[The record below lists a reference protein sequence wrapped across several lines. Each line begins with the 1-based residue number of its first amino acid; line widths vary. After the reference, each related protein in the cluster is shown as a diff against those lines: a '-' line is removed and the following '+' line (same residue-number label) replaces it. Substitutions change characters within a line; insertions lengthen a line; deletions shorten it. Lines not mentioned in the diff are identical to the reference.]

1 MNKVI
6 LIGNVGRNPEVKDF
20 LQGSQQ
26 GFSTAKF
33 SLATS
38 KKVKDKTETQWHNIE
53 VIGKTGNG
61 LLKVI
66 PYIKMGSKIMV
77 EGEIRYSQYNKDGQT
92 RYMTSI
98 VAGGIELL
106 SKKEDSGKDN
116 DDDMPTDGPDSFL
129 KSLL

>member
-20 LQGSQQ
+20 PS

-38 KKVKDKTETQWHNIE
+38 KKVKDETETQWHNIE

-106 SKKEDSGKDN
+106 SRN
-116 DDDMPTDGPDSFL
+116 DDMPSDGPVSIP

>member
-20 LQGSQQ
+20 LQDSQQ

-92 RYMTSI
+92 RYVTSI
-98 VAGGIELL
+98 VAGSIELL

-116 DDDMPTDGPDSFL
+116 DDDMPMGGQDDFL

>member
-20 LQGSQQ
+20 ES

-38 KKVKDKTETQWHNIE
+38 KKVKDETETQWHNIE
-53 VIGKTGNG
+53 VIGKTGKE

-92 RYMTSI
+92 RYVTSI

-106 SKKEDSGKDN
+106 TKKEKKEESKSE
-116 DDDMPTDGPDSFL
+116 DDMPMGGQDGFL
-129 KSLL
+129 KSLLQ

>member
-20 LQGSQQ
+20 PS

-38 KKVKDKTETQWHNIE
+38 KKVKDETETQWHNIE

-77 EGEIRYSQYNKDGQT
+77 EGEIRYTHYNKDGQT

-106 SKKEDSGKDN
+106 SRKEESGKDN
-116 DDDMPTDGPDSFL
+116 DDDMPSDGPDSFL

>member
-20 LQGSQQ
+20 LQDSQQ

-38 KKVKDKTETQWHNIE
+38 KKVRDKTETQWHNIE

-66 PYIKMGSKIMV
+66 PYIKMGTKIMV

-106 SKKEDSGKDN
+106 TKKKESKS
-116 DDDMPTDGPDSFL
+116 DDDMPMGGPDDFL
-129 KSLL
+129 MSLL

>member
-20 LQGSQQ
+20 QSGL
-26 GFSTAKF
+26 STAKF

-38 KKVKDKTETQWHNIE
+38 KKVKDETETQWHNIE

-92 RYMTSI
+92 RYMTLI

-106 SKKEDSGKDN
+106 SRKEDSGKDN
-116 DDDMPTDGPDSFL
+116 DDDMPSDGPDSFL

>member
-20 LQGSQQ
+20 PS
-26 GFSTAKF
+26 GFSIAKF

-38 KKVKDKTETQWHNIE
+38 KKVKDETETQWHNIE

-106 SKKEDSGKDN
+106 TKKEESKSE
-116 DDDMPTDGPDSFL
+116 DDMPMGGQDDFL

>member
-20 LQGSQQ
+20 PS

-38 KKVKDKTETQWHNIE
+38 KKVKDETETQWHNIE

-66 PYIKMGSKIMV
+66 PYIKIGSKIMV
-77 EGEIRYSQYNKDGQT
+77 EGEIRYVQYNKDGQT
-92 RYMTSI
+92 KYMTSI

-106 SKKEDSGKDN
+106 TKKEESGKDN
-116 DDDMPTDGPDSFL
+116 DDDMPSNGLNDYLD
-129 KSLL
+129 SLLK

>member
-20 LQGSQQ
+20 PS

-38 KKVKDKTETQWHNIE
+38 KKVKDETETQWHNIE

-77 EGEIRYSQYNKDGQT
+77 KGEIRYSQYNKDGQT

-106 SKKEDSGKDN
+106 SRKEESGKDN
-116 DDDMPTDGPDSFL
+116 DDDMPSNGLNDYLD
-129 KSLL
+129 SLLK

>member
-20 LQGSQQ
+20 PS

-38 KKVKDKTETQWHNIE
+38 KKVKDETETQWHNIE

-98 VAGGIELL
+98 VAAGIELL
-106 SKKEDSGKDN
+106 SRKEDSGKDN
-116 DDDMPTDGPDSFL
+116 DDDMPTDSSDSFL

>member
-20 LQGSQQ
+20 AS
-26 GFSTAKF
+26 GFSIAKF

-38 KKVKDKTETQWHNIE
+38 KKVKDETETQWHNIE

-98 VAGGIELL
+98 VAGRIELL
-106 SKKEDSGKDN
+106 SRKEESGKDN
-116 DDDMPTDGPDSFL
+116 DDDMPSDGPDSFL

>member
-20 LQGSQQ
+20 LQDSQQ

-106 SKKEDSGKDN
+106 TKKEESKSE
-116 DDDMPTDGPDSFL
+116 DDMPMGGQDSFL

>member
-20 LQGSQQ
+20 LQDSQQ

-106 SKKEDSGKDN
+106 TKKEESKSE
-116 DDDMPTDGPDSFL
+116 DDMPMGGQDDFL

>member
-1 MNKVI
+1 M
-6 LIGNVGRNPEVKDF
+6 
-20 LQGSQQ
+20 
-26 GFSTAKF
+26 
-33 SLATS
+33 ATS
-38 KKVKDKTETQWHNIE
+38 KKVKDETETQWHNIE

-106 SKKEDSGKDN
+106 TKKEESKSE
-116 DDDMPTDGPDSFL
+116 DDMPMGGQDDFL

>member
-20 LQGSQQ
+20 LQDSQQ

-106 SKKEDSGKDN
+106 TKKEESKSE
-116 DDDMPTDGPDSFL
+116 DDMPMGGQDDIL

>member
-20 LQGSQQ
+20 PS

-33 SLATS
+33 SLVTS
-38 KKVKDKTETQWHNIE
+38 KKVKDETETQWHNIE

-106 SKKEDSGKDN
+106 TKKEESKSE
-116 DDDMPTDGPDSFL
+116 DDMPMGGQDGFL